1 MNLGVFVLSVGGV
14 FWKNP
19 LVMRDTEFMWKILSA
34 LTLKSLFMLIPHLE
48 DWILRNAS
56 PVPDEESCSYV
67 SRNFAYYPSGNPA
80 SEILFESRYWNGPS
94 GSAHAGT
101 GDVVAIKGFYE
112 GGLYQEHRWCYQEDI
127 PSRHS
132 KRNMT
137 RTEYALCQKQ
147 DNEERILEC
156 SVLEEL
162 EKTNTNWWLF
172 TLNWGDYFQDWV
184 MVDYRGTRMWGT
196 MCNDKMCYWDDVWKL
211 KTWRLGED
219 ESFTKNWFWSRWD
232 DRKHGS
238 YCECDEV

>member
-1 MNLGVFVLSVGGV
+1 
-14 FWKNP
+14 
-19 LVMRDTEFMWKILSA
+19 MWKVLFA

-48 DWILRNAS
+48 DWILENAS

-67 SRNFAYYPSGNPA
+67 SRDFLYYPAGNTA
-80 SEILFESRYWNGPS
+80 GDIVFESRYWNGPS
-94 GSAHAGT
+94 GSAQDGT

-112 GGLYQEHRWCYQEDI
+112 GGLYLEGVDRCCYEEAI

-147 DNEERILEC
+147 DNEERILKC

-162 EKTNTNWWLF
+162 EKTNADWWLF
-172 TLNWGDYFQDWV
+172 TLTDDDFQDWV
-184 MVDYRGTRMWGT
+184 MVDYRGRRMWGT
-196 MCNDKMCYWDDVWKL
+196 MCNDKMCYWHDVWKL
-211 KTWRLGED
+211 KTWRVGEE
-219 ESFTKNWFWSRWD
+219 ESFTKHWFWGRLEQL
-232 DRKHGS
+232 RHGS